1 MRLRRRHGWHIF
13 HRITVVVGVLV
24 EFQYVFHQLFL
35 GFMDVEY
42 RHAGQLELRTVA
54 CQYNCFSF
62 PGEKESIVLHINLC
76 GNEIMGIHIR
86 RIVHQFTELME
97 GAYGCHRNHFLQY
110 SFQAETG
117 QGVCFYNGYFGLMIH
132 FHVVLVN
139 D

>member
-1 MRLRRRHGWHIF
+1 MRLRRRHGWHVF

-24 EFQYVFHQLFL
+24 EFQYVFYQLFL

-42 RHAGQLELRTVA
+42 RHAGQLELRTIA

-62 PGEKESIVLHINLC
+62 PGEKESIVLHINPC

-97 GAYGCHRNHFLQY
+97 GTYGCHRNHFLQD